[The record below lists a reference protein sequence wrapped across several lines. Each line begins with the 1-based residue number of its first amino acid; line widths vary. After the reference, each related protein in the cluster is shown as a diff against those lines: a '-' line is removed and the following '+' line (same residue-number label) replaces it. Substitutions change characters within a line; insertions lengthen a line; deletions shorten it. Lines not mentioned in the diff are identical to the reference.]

1 MKPLERTLLS
11 AALLAVLCLALAGCG
26 SKLQGTYQNEN
37 GMIVVELRS
46 GGKARV
52 TMMGDSEECTYEVK
66 GDKVRIDCKGEDV
79 EFTVLDDG
87 SLSGGGFIGTLKKS
101 KS

>member
-1 MKPLERTLLS
+1 MNRSMQSRMVAVVML
-11 AALLAVLCLALAGCG
+11 AALAWLAGCG

-37 GMIVVELRS
+37 GSIVVELRS

-52 TMMGDSEECTYEVK
+52 TLMGESEECTYEVK
-66 GDKVRIDCKGEDV
+66 GDKVSVKCKDESL
-79 EFTVLDDG
+79 ELTVLDDG
-87 SLSGGGFIGTLKKS
+87 SLNAGGFVGTLRKS